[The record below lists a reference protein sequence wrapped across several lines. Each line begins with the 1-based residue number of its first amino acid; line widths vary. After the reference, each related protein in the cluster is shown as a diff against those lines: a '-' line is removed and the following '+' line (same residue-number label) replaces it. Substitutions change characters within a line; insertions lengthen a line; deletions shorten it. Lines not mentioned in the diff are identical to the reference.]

1 MRSDLSIPPPFLRTN
16 FTKFL
21 SKKVGASRYLLN
33 AHFGTIKNH
42 VGQNKFKSKSSKVR
56 YSCLCIC
63 CNCSKISF
71 FADVIIG
78 QIPLPHV
85 RFCQH
90 FTNPP
95 PPRVL
100 TSYVNC
106 PLEARV
112 LDMSASNALVG
123 MIIFRMFLHAYC
135 IVTSLHK

>member
-1 MRSDLSIPPPFLRTN
+1 MMSDLGIPFPLFAN
-16 FTKFL
+16 KFL
-21 SKKVGASRYLLN
+21 QNFEETYVSISTKIVSNKYNYKTLKKSFSN
-33 AHFGTIKNH
+33 
-42 VGQNKFKSKSSKVR
+42 SKVE